1 MIEDER
7 KVYTLLG
14 LPGSGKGTQ
23 AEMLAK
29 KIDATNFGMGN
40 LIRKEMENADL
51 SDPFYK
57 EMKDRYD
64 KGIPQPDEIAV
75 DIIKKT
81 IQSAKGNVLL
91 DNFPFSIEQT
101 RLYFEMCKD
110 LGILDPK
117 VILIKITPESAMKR
131 ILNRKV
137 CSACGKNFIGGE
149 AEICDSCGGSLIS
162 RADDKA
168 EVVENRI
175 SIYKPKI
182 DEVVEEFKKRDA
194 LIEINGEQ
202 SIPEVELEIEEKVV
216 NAKA

>member
-1 MIEDER
+1 MENKR
-7 KVYTLLG
+7 RVYTLLG

-23 AEMLAK
+23 AEILAK
-29 KIDATNFGMGN
+29 KINAKNFGMGN
-40 LIRKEMENADL
+40 LIRKEIENADL

-57 EMKDRYD
+57 EMKERYD
-64 KGIPQPDEIAV
+64 QGIPQLDEIAV

-81 IQSAKGNVLL
+81 IEKADGSVLL
-91 DNFPFSIEQT
+91 DNFPFTKEQA
-101 RLYFEMCKD
+101 RLYFEMCKE
-110 LGILDPK
+110 LGIDDPK

-131 ILNRKV
+131 ILQRKV
-137 CSACGKNFIGGE
+137 CSSCGKNFIGGE

-182 DEVVEEFKKRDA
+182 DDVVAEFKKRGA
-194 LIEINGEQ
+194 LIEIDGEQ
-202 SIPEVELEIEEKVV
+202 TIPEVEKEIEDKVI
-216 NAKA
+216 NA

>member
-1 MIEDER
+1 MENKR

-23 AEMLAK
+23 AEILAK
-29 KIDATNFGMGN
+29 KINAENFGMGN

-57 EMKDRYD
+57 EMKERYD
-64 KGIPQPDEIAV
+64 QGIPQPDEIAV

-81 IQSAKGNVLL
+81 ISKASGNVLL
-91 DNFPFSIEQT
+91 DNFPFTKEQS
-101 RLYFEMCKD
+101 RLYFEMCKE
-110 LGILDPK
+110 LGIDDPRA
-117 VILIKITPESAMKR
+117 ILIKLTPESAMKR

-137 CSACGKNFIGGE
+137 CSSCGKNFIGGE
-149 AEICDSCGGSLIS
+149 ADICDSCGGSLIS

-175 SIYKPKI
+175 NIYKPKI
-182 DEVVEEFKKRDA
+182 DEVGAEFKMRGS

-202 SIPEVELEIEEKVV
+202 TIPEVEKEIEEKVV
-216 NAKA
+216 NAEA